1 MDGTSKHIAVLVDE
15 VVAGLR
21 VRPGGRYLDATL
33 GAGGHAAS
41 ILRASAPDGQVLG
54 LDTDAEAVDYALR
67 ALRPFGARVIAQ
79 VANFRSLE
87 SVVSNLGFDFVD
99 GVLLD
104 LGFSSRQMEDAER
117 GFSFAREGP
126 LDMRLDRRQDQ
137 TAADLVNLLP
147 EAELADLLW
156 RFGEERHS
164 RRIARAIV
172 RARPVSSTTDL
183 AELVKRSVGHRE
195 RIHPATRTF
204 QALRIAVNDEIDN
217 LSETLPQARNV
228 LRPGGRLA
236 VISFH
241 SLEDRPVKHWMR
253 KMAKDC
259 ICPPHLPQCRCNHRR
274 ALKIITR
281 KPVLP
286 SALELQQ
293 NPMARSAKLRVGE
306 RI

>member
-67 ALRPFGARVIAQ
+67 ALRPFCARVIAQ

-117 GFSFAREGP
+117 GFYFAREGP

-241 SLEDRPVKHWMR
+241 SLEDRVVKR
-253 KMAKDC
+253 FYQLEARDC
-259 ICPPHLPQCRCNHRR
+259 ICPPETPICVCQHRATLR
-274 ALKIITR
+274 VISR
-281 KPVLP
+281 KPIRP
-286 SALELQQ
+286 SDKEVTA
-293 NPMARSAKLRVGE
+293 NPRSRSAKLRIAE
-306 RI
+306 RL